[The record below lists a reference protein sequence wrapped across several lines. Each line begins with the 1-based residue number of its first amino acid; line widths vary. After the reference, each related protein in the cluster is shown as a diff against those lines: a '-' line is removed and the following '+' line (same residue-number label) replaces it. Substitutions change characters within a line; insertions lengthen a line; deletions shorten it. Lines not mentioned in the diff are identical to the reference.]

1 MKPFKNAL
9 FFELSGEDS
18 HLLLF
23 IETCW
28 FGTSIFLG
36 IFLGIPRERDYTGGW
51 EARRRGEVKRYIVV
65 TTHARLA
72 LQLVA
77 YCSGSSKRLYL

>member
-1 MKPFKNAL
+1 MKPFKNTL
-9 FFELSGEDS
+9 FFELSGEDP

-28 FGTSIFLG
+28 FGTS